1 MQFSLPYWHRC
12 FSACIPTNKNSLK
25 CIQHIFRITYIRISD
40 SISMV
45 LYKQMSVSSTYHYVN
60 MCAYAITVCD
70 NAAGITLLWQHSH
83 DSPVILYVNMLV
95 CASDVDVVRVDHD

>member
-1 MQFSLPYWHRC
+1 MH
-12 FSACIPTNKNSLK
+12 T
-25 CIQHIFRITYIRISD
+25 TYISYNVYTVRISD
-40 SISMV
+40 SISLV

-83 DSPVILYVNMLV
+83 DSPVILYV
-95 CASDVDVVRVDHD
+95 R

>member
-1 MQFSLPYWHRC
+1 MH
-12 FSACIPTNKNSLK
+12 T
-25 CIQHIFRITYIRISD
+25 TYTSYNVYTVRISD
-40 SISMV
+40 SISIV

-95 CASDVDVVRVDHD
+95 CASDRCGCGESGP